1 MCSHQQMKLQ
11 HDLMLIIP
19 LSSLPSS
26 WIHRSVTVR
35 ERSEV
40 KTSYIHIYHHQI
52 MLAASPTCGAP
63 LTSLMEEEELQ
74 EQARLLIYPREG
86 RGRDRERREAGE
98 E

>member
-1 MCSHQQMKLQ
+1 MKLQ

-26 WIHRSVTVR
+26 WIHGSVTVR

-40 KTSYIHIYHHQI
+40 KTSYIHIYHQI

-63 LTSLMEEEELQ
+63 LPSLMEEEEQQ
-74 EQARLLIYPREG
+74 EQARLLIYPR
-86 RGRDRERREAGE
+86 AGG
-98 E
+98 